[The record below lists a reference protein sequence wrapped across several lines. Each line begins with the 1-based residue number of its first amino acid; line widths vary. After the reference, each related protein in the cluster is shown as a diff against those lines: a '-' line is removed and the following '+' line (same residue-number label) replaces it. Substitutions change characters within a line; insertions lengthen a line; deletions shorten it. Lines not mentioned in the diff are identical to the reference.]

1 MYTKTYEKH
10 CELQE
15 VGLEYCIYNIYYKVE
30 VHPRRDHEGTEEE
43 QRHSCALYLTSALDD
58 SGWSTTGKRDPV
70 PNVQDIGWIQGQNR
84 WMQIA
89 ILTELSQA
97 TNFYNTVFLMS

>member
-1 MYTKTYEKH
+1 MSVSQYRQKLHNMQLMYTKTYEKH

-43 QRHSCALYLTSALDD
+43 
-58 SGWSTTGKRDPV
+58 
-70 PNVQDIGWIQGQNR
+70 
-84 WMQIA
+84 
-89 ILTELSQA
+89 
-97 TNFYNTVFLMS
+97 